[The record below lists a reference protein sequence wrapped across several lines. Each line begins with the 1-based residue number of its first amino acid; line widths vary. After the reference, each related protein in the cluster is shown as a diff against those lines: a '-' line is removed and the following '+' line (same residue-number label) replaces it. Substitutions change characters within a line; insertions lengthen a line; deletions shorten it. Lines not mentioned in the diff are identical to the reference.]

1 MRVPLSWLREYAR
14 LPEPV
19 DATEVAR
26 RLTAAGLEV
35 ESLESVGHD
44 IRGVVIAQVLS
55 IEELTGLKKPIRYCR
70 VAVSE
75 AQLDAPPDEASGVIC
90 GATNFA
96 VGDRVAL
103 ALPGAMLPGGFEIG
117 ARKTYGH
124 ISEGMI
130 CSASELAIGDDHAGI
145 IVLPPDA
152 PLGADFVA
160 YAHLRDEV
168 LEIAVTPDRGYAVS
182 VRGLARELASAYGV
196 PFTDPASTALPDATL
211 LGGPLDFI
219 GPDVYPARIDD
230 PTACDRFVLR
240 EVRGF
245 SPEARTP
252 LWMQVRLARCGLR
265 PISLAVDVTNYLML
279 ELGQPLHAFDRS
291 KLAGEIVV
299 RRARPGER
307 LETLDHV
314 VRTLDPQD
322 ILITDS
328 SGPISMAGTMGG
340 LSTEIDQTSTDLVI
354 EAAHFDARGTAK
366 MSRRHKLHSEASYR
380 FERGV
385 DRELPLRATAKAV
398 ALLAGLGGGR
408 VVPGCTHAQADVPTV
423 VISMAADYPDRVA
436 GVVYGRDTVVR
447 RLREVGCTVIQTRA
461 AAPTVAPWQAGSH
474 PDEAI
479 PHPPEPS
486 SAAPSASVS
495 VLDVTPP
502 SWRPDLTDPAE
513 LAEEVIR
520 LEGYENIPSRM
531 PRALAGRGLTPR
543 QRLRRSVGRL
553 LAEAGY
559 VEVLSWPFAS
569 RSDADRLGLPPE
581 DLRRPAVVVAN
592 PLSEDEPLLRTT
604 LLPGLFRVLARNIGR
619 GFADT
624 ALFEIGLVFRP
635 RPGAAPA
642 APILTVDRGPT
653 VAELATLEAALPDQP
668 QRIATV
674 LTGARELDG
683 WWGPG
688 RAWSWADAI
697 EAARAVGRICGVP
710 LDVRADK
717 YAPWHPGRCAAIYA
731 RVGTDDAAGRPRDG
745 EAPVGRPRDGQARE
759 WLAGHAG
766 ELHPRVIEAFGLP
779 ERTCAMEL
787 DLSVL
792 FAAAESVGPV
802 QAPQLSAYPLAIQD
816 VALIVD
822 AAVPAADVEAALVTG
837 APADLLEDVRLFDV
851 YTGAQIGE
859 DRKSLA
865 YTLHFRAPDRTLTAA
880 ETTDARDAAVAEAQR
895 QVGAVLRGG

>member
-19 DATEVAR
+19 DVTEVAR

-35 ESLESVGHD
+35 EALESVGHD

-55 IEELTGLKKPIRYCR
+55 IEELTGLRKPIRYCR

-103 ALPGAMLPGGFEIG
+103 ALPGAVLPGGFEIG

-130 CSASELAIGDDHAGI
+130 CSASELAIGDDHTGI
-145 IVLPPDA
+145 LVLPPGA

-211 LGGPLDFI
+211 LGGPLDYI

-252 LWMQVRLARCGLR
+252 LWMRVRLARSAVR
-265 PISLAVDVTNYLML
+265 PVSLAVDVTNYLML
-279 ELGQPLHAFDRS
+279 ELGQPLHPFDRS
-291 KLAGEIVV
+291 KLTGEIVV

-314 VRTLDPQD
+314 VRTLDPED
-322 ILITDS
+322 ILITDE
-328 SGPISMAGTMGG
+328 SGPVSMAGTMGG
-340 LSTEIDQTSTDLVI
+340 LNTEIDDASTDLVI

-398 ALLAGLGGGR
+398 ALLSSLGGGR
-408 VVPGCTHAQADVPTV
+408 VVPGCTHAQADVAPV
-423 VISMAADYPDRVA
+423 VISMAVDYPDRVA
-436 GVVYGRDTVVR
+436 GVVYGRDVVVR
-447 RLREVGCTVIQTRA
+447 RLREVGCEVVQTRA
-461 AAPTVAPWQAGSH
+461 ASPTVAPWRAGSQ
-474 PDEAI
+474 PDQTAADV
-479 PHPPEPS
+479 PDAPAV
-486 SAAPSASVS
+486 SAS

-502 SWRPDLTDPAE
+502 SWRPDLTDPAD

-520 LEGYENIPSRM
+520 LEGYESVPSRM
-531 PRALAGRGLTPR
+531 PRALAGRGLTQR
-543 QRLRRSVGRL
+543 QRLRRSVGRT

-635 RPGAAPA
+635 RPGATPA
-642 APILTVDRGPT
+642 APILAVDRGPT

-668 QRIATV
+668 QRIAAV
-674 LTGARELDG
+674 LAGARELDG

-688 RAWSWADAI
+688 RASSWTDAV
-697 EAARAVGRICGVP
+697 EAARSVGRICRVP

-731 RVGTDDAAGRPRDG
+731 RVGSDDGDGPSPGGPSPGGR
-745 EAPVGRPRDGQARE
+745 ARE

-766 ELHPRVIEAFGLP
+766 EVHPRVIQAFGLP
-779 ERTCAMEL
+779 DRTCAMEL

-792 FAAAESVGPV
+792 FAAAESVGAV

-816 VALIVD
+816 VALVVD
-822 AAVPAADVEAALVTG
+822 AAVPAADVEAALAAG
-837 APADLLEDVRLFDV
+837 APADLLESVRLFDV

-865 YTLHFRAPDRTLTAA
+865 YTLRFRAPDRTLTAA
-880 ETTDARDAAVAEAQR
+880 EAADARDAAVAEAQR
-895 QVGAVLRGG
+895 RVGAVLRSG